1 MIHHFN
7 SYKETRFNQQCSLIG
22 NCLNIIAAVGN
33 FQTCNCHVV
42 YDVKGLHKFWQ
53 GGIDGMILFFIIF
66 SFIYM
71 NLKRNDWM

>member
-1 MIHHFN
+1 M
-7 SYKETRFNQQCSLIG
+7 G

-66 SFIYM
+66 SFICM
-71 NLKRNDWM
+71 N